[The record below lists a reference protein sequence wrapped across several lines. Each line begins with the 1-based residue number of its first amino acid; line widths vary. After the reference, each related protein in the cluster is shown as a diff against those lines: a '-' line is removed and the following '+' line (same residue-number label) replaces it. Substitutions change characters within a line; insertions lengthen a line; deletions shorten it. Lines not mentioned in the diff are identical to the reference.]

1 MSRLA
6 VVFKLDKT
14 GFNLVR
20 GVAVLVVMLV
30 TLVVLHLVNQ
40 EKYFLVV
47 VFAEL
52 FTGVSD
58 PGGEYGYRMSHLAVF
73 GVARPLSIESGPR

>member
-1 MSRLA
+1 
-6 VVFKLDKT
+6 VVFQLDKT
-14 GFNLVR
+14 GFSLVR
-20 GVAVLVVMLV
+20 GVAGLAVMLV
-30 TLVVLHLVNQ
+30 
-40 EKYFLVV
+40 VV

-73 GVARPLSIESGPR
+73 GVAGPLATESGPR